1 MSDYENLHYLVAN
14 IFNIGIGYSE
24 EQLINELKDEASN
37 LEFLN
42 QTKSEIL
49 KSNND
54 PDFSWMQLFE
64 MYDGAYFHS
73 EIEARDYAMKILSVF
88 L

>member
-14 IFNIGIGYSE
+14 IFNVGIGYSE
-24 EQLINELKDEASN
+24 EQIINELKEEASN
-37 LEFLN
+37 LEFLD
-42 QTKSEIL
+42 QTKYEIL

-54 PDFSWMQLFE
+54 HDFSWMQLFE
-64 MYDGAYFHS
+64 MYDGAYFHA